1 MEPAQ
6 PAMPS
11 SPPTAAALT
20 EPVRAFLDLPLFASI
35 ATTDAAGAPRQAV
48 IWYRLEDDGRILV
61 NSRVTRFWPAHLRR
75 DGRVSLAVIGSDGYS
90 WVGIVGHVDATDDD
104 PARALADIEALAW
117 RYHPDG
123 PDPAS
128 LESYRA
134 YPRITF
140 RIAIDRAY
148 DHLED

>member
-6 PAMPS
+6 IPMD
-11 SPPTAAALT
+11 AAAGPALT
-20 EPVRAFLDLPLFASI
+20 ETVRAFLRQPLFATI
-35 ATTDAAGAPRQAV
+35 ATTDGAGAARQAV

-61 NSRVTRFWPAHLRR
+61 NSRVSRFWPAHLQR
-75 DGRVSLAVIGSDGYS
+75 DGRASLAVIGSDGYS
-90 WVGIVGHVDATDDD
+90 WVGIVGHVDDVDVD

-123 PDPAS
+123 PDPAD
-128 LESYRA
+128 LDSYRA
-134 YPRITF
+134 HPRITF
-140 RIAIDRAY
+140 RIAIDRIH

>member
-6 PAMPS
+6 TLTPS
-11 SPPTAAALT
+11 SPALT
-20 EPVRAFLDLPLFASI
+20 DRVRAFLEQPLFASI
-35 ATTDAAGAPRQAV
+35 ATTDTNGAPRQAV
-48 IWYRLEDDGRILV
+48 IWYRLEADGRILV
-61 NSRVTRFWPAHLRR
+61 NSRVSRFWPANLQR
-75 DGRVSLAVIGSDGYS
+75 DGRVSLAVIGADGYS
-90 WVGIVGHVDATDDD
+90 WVGLTGRVDEVDDD

-123 PDPAS
+123 ADPEDLA
-128 LESYRA
+128 SYRA

-140 RIAIDRAY
+140 RIAVERVH

>member
-6 PAMPS
+6 TQTLPAHP
-11 SPPTAAALT
+11 LT
-20 EPVRAFLDLPLFASI
+20 DRVRAFLAQPLFAAV
-35 ATTDAAGAPRQAV
+35 ATTDANGAPRQAV
-48 IWYRLEDDGRILV
+48 IWYRLEEDGRILI
-61 NSRVTRFWPAHLRR
+61 NSRVSRFWPANLQR
-75 DGRVSLAVIGSDGYS
+75 DGRVSLAVIGTDGYA
-90 WVGIVGHVDATDDD
+90 WVGITGHVDAIDDD

-123 PDPAS
+123 PDPAD

-134 YPRITF
+134 SPRITF
-140 RIAIDRAY
+140 RIAIDRVH

>member
-6 PAMPS
+6 TPTLS
-11 SPPTAAALT
+11 SPALT
-20 EPVRAFLDLPLFASI
+20 DRVRAFLQQPLFASI
-35 ATTDAAGAPRQAV
+35 ATADASGAPRQAV

-61 NSRVTRFWPAHLRR
+61 NSRVSRFWPAHLRR
-75 DGRVSLAVIGSDGYS
+75 DGRASLAVIGSDGYQ
-90 WVGIVGHVDATDDD
+90 WVGITGHVDEIDDD

-123 PDPAS
+123 PDPDDLA
-128 LESYRA
+128 SYRA

-140 RIAIDRAY
+140 RIAIDRVH

>member
-1 MEPAQ
+1 MEPAH
-6 PAMPS
+6 PS
-11 SPPTAAALT
+11 PTAVPALDARQ
-20 EPVRAFLDLPLFASI
+20 RAFLEQPLFATI
-35 ATTDAAGAPRQAV
+35 ATTDANGAPRQAV

-61 NSRVTRFWPAHLRR
+61 NSRVSRFWPAHLQR
-75 DGRVSLAVIGSDGYS
+75 DGRTSLAITGPDGYA
-90 WVGIVGHVDATDDD
+90 WLGLTGHVEAIDDD

-123 PDPAS
+123 PDPAD
-128 LESYRA
+128 LASYRA

-140 RIAIDRAY
+140 RIAIDRVH

>member
-6 PAMPS
+6 TPTRS
-11 SPPTAAALT
+11 SPVLADRL
-20 EPVRAFLDLPLFASI
+20 RAFLDQPLFAAI
-35 ATTDAAGAPRQAV
+35 ATTDADGAPRQAV
-48 IWYRLEDDGRILV
+48 IWYRLDDDGRILV

-75 DGRVSLAVIGSDGYS
+75 DGRLSLAVLGADGYA
-90 WVGIVGHVDATDDD
+90 WVGVTGHVDSVDDD

-123 PDPAS
+123 PDPAD
-128 LESYRA
+128 LASYRA
-134 YPRITF
+134 FPRISF
-140 RIAIDRAY
+140 RIAIDRIH

>member
-6 PAMPS
+6 SPTLPS
-11 SPPTAAALT
+11 PDLT
-20 EPVRAFLDLPLFASI
+20 DRIRSFLDQPLFAVI
-35 ATTDAAGAPRQAV
+35 ATTDDGNRPRQAV
-48 IWYRLEDDGRILV
+48 IWYRLEPDGRILV
-61 NSRVTRFWPAHLRR
+61 NSRVSRFWPAHLQR
-75 DGRVSLAVIGSDGYS
+75 DGRASLAVIGADGYS
-90 WVGIVGHVDATDDD
+90 WVGLNGHVDAVDDD

-123 PDPAS
+123 PDPAD

-134 YPRITF
+134 VPRITF
-140 RIAIDRAY
+140 RIAIDRVH

>member
-6 PAMPS
+6 SPTLS
-11 SPPTAAALT
+11 SPALT
-20 EPVRAFLDLPLFASI
+20 DRVRDFLRQPLFAAV
-35 ATTDAAGAPRQAV
+35 ATTDANGAPRQAV
-48 IWYRLEDDGRILV
+48 IWYRLEDDGRILI
-61 NSRVTRFWPAHLRR
+61 NSRVSRLWPANLQR
-75 DGRVSLAVIGSDGYS
+75 DGRVSLAVLGPDGYS
-90 WVGIVGHVDATDDD
+90 WIGLTGRVDAVDDD

-117 RYHPDG
+117 HYHPDG

-140 RIAIDRAY
+140 RIAIDRVH